1 MYARTVFGCGVDK
14 QLFQD
19 RYEALDEEEQQR
31 LERVAR
37 RVWITLKLRYETF
50 TFSDPFQASEERYY
64 LEMVEMPAIEIY
76 LLVSCLDTLAGQ
88 PIHVQFKEWLNKKPE
103 VKSLSFE
110 EIIALHDEYMNEH
123 GSNRNMKKLFKN
135 FPQSFRT
142 WLTTNIVIYEENK
155 SLSEADRD
163 PELLVE
169 RLLRYFYGLRRNE
182 FTHSS
187 YARQVS
193 KSKDIEL
200 PEVNSWWFTPA
211 SGTLITLDRGKK
223 SRRWYFS
230 YKEGLDE
237 ATILRLIIHI
247 VVLQIIGLEVTEEL
261 INLSLNNYSR
271 IHALYFFMSEVV
283 GNSHMLEWWQ
293 NAEQLSKVDLP
304 YSIIFSGIPPLRK
317 EFSLNMIDR
326 FKPEIEWENGFQ
338 AMTRQYATEV
348 DQLNVMIDD
357 FNIQNPPVQPKQG
370 NLEERWTVIKDF
382 LHSQT
387 KASAYKKI
395 LHWPT
400 RPEMTNLWLIIRDP
414 CYTS

>member
-1 MYARTVFGCGVDK
+1 MERIGVH
-14 QLFQD
+14 
-19 RYEALDEEEQQR
+19 
-31 LERVAR
+31 
-37 RVWITLKLRYETF
+37 T
-50 TFSDPFQASEERYY
+50 PN
-64 LEMVEMPAIEIY
+64 
-76 LLVSCLDTLAGQ
+76 LLST
-88 PIHVQFKEWLNKKPE
+88 I
-103 VKSLSFE
+103 SF
-110 EIIALHDEYMNEH
+110 
-123 GSNRNMKKLFKN
+123 
-135 FPQSFRT
+135 
-142 WLTTNIVIYEENK
+142 
-155 SLSEADRD
+155 
-163 PELLVE
+163 
-169 RLLRYFYGLRRNE
+169 LLRSNEVQSQLNSKLKFYGLRRNE

-293 NAEQLSKVDLP
+293 NAEQLSKADLP

-317 EFSLNMIDR
+317 EFSLKMIDR

-400 RPEMTNLWLIIRDP
+400 SSLTDIYCRIEAMQLDASIVSGKTPMN
-414 CYTS
+414 S